1 MATNMMALGAML
13 EKSSTVVDPEM
24 IRKAQLRVCESSRDT
39 ADAGLLLAAL
49 GINPK
54 RLRINRVP
62 A

>member
-1 MATNMMALGAML
+1 MMALGAML
-13 EKSSTVVDPEM
+13 EKSSTVVDPEVVH
-24 IRKAQLRVCESSRDT
+24 KAQLVVCGLAQDT